1 MFGVCYLVSLIV
13 WDTVLNYVSKFK
25 FWVNEKLFDVL
36 SEFCMECSGLIIYV
50 RFITD
55 KLRA

>member
-1 MFGVCYLVSLIV
+1 MFGVCYLVLLIV

-36 SEFCMECSGLIIYV
+36 SEFCVECSGLIIYV
-50 RFITD
+50 RFVTV
-55 KLRA
+55 KLSV